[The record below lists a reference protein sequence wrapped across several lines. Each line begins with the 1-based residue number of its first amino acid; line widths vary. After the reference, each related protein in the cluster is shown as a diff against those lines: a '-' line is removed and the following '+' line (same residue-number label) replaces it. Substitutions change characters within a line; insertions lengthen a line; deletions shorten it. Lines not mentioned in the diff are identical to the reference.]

1 MTFAHDGATGNLM
14 GAGQA
19 YYALTDHLGSYT
31 RLYTMAGDSV
41 LIASYDPWGNRTTTK
56 NTLKFFDERSDRGRY
71 HRGFTGHEHLTTYG
85 VINMNG
91 RMYDP
96 TVGRFLAP
104 DNFVQMPDFS
114 QSFNRYSY
122 CLNNPLKYT
131 DPSGELL

>member
-1 MTFAHDGATGNLM
+1 MRRIVVSLLLMVGSILATAAKVLPMTFAHDGATDNLT

-85 VINMNG
+85 VINMRSAQRDALLAKKQG
-91 RMYDP
+91 R
-96 TVGRFLAP
+96 GRRAP
-104 DNFVQMPDFS
+104 
-114 QSFNRYSY
+114 
-122 CLNNPLKYT
+122 
-131 DPSGELL
+131 